1 MNLFLS
7 VKFCHAR
14 AVDVQL
20 HPSVIPNFWWYV
32 THRLFHNI
40 DSSTS
45 QCRCSSQRH
54 TNIWRSEKNW
64 IEIYFARCQIL
75 FLSLNQFGIKY
86 YFGKWVT
93 RNMFLNMD
101 VWEHGWK
108 VQERPF
114 VTWQCLCRE
123 RWSFFPQSLLLLKEP
138 TISHKCVL
146 HPTHHRCHQRRK
158 YTWNWY
164 LGENSIFW
172 PHIILSIIPIPVI
185 CIVAFSV
192 INPMLRHKFKW
203 MYLMWTMALI

>member
-1 MNLFLS
+1 M
-7 VKFCHAR
+7 A
-14 AVDVQL
+14 
-20 HPSVIPNFWWYV
+20 
-32 THRLFHNI
+32 
-40 DSSTS
+40 
-45 QCRCSSQRH
+45 
-54 TNIWRSEKNW
+54 IWKNG
-64 IEIYFARCQIL
+64 IEFARSQIF

-123 RWSFFPQSLLLLKEP
+123 RWSFFPQGLLLLKEP

-146 HPTHHRCHQRRK
+146 HPTDHRCHQRRK

-185 CIVAFSV
+185 CIVPFSV

>member
-1 MNLFLS
+1 MCSYIPLLFQTFDDMSLTDFFTTLTVLHLS
-7 VKFCHAR
+7 V
-14 AVDVQL
+14 AVRPKDTL
-20 HPSVIPNFWWYV
+20 TFGD
-32 THRLFHNI
+32 LK
-40 DSSTS
+40 
-45 QCRCSSQRH
+45 
-54 TNIWRSEKNW
+54 KNW

-108 VQERPF
+108 VQKGPF

-158 YTWNWY
+158 YAWYWY
-164 LGENSIFW
+164 LGEISILLTSHNFVYYSYSCNM
-172 PHIILSIIPIPVI
+172 HS
-185 CIVAFSV
+185 
-192 INPMLRHKFKW
+192 
-203 MYLMWTMALI
+203 ALYCY